1 MRRLVCTTLT
11 IAVTLLAATAGP
23 AGAAPT
29 ITEFSSGVT
38 PNSGAQGIAMG
49 PDGNMWFTEFGA
61 DKIGRIT
68 PAGVVT
74 EFALPGGTMPYDI
87 AAGHDGA
94 MWFSEWGANAIG
106 RIATDGT
113 LSVPV
118 PLTLNAHPTGV
129 TADRQGMIW
138 ASESGTDKIARYDPS
153 TSFLTEIGTG
163 ISAGAAPRGIAPG
176 PDFAVWFAE
185 LGRTNVGR
193 LRYQTLAAVE
203 HPFTSGEAI
212 AASEDG
218 LLWLTNPNGNQLSF
232 LAPDDSLG
240 GLTAPPTPG
249 SFPEDIVA
257 GPDGRM
263 WFTEANGNRIG
274 HVRLNESSQDFGNGI
289 SPSSGPFGI
298 ATGPDGAMWFTETA
312 GRIGR
317 ATTDAAPFRFTSG
330 TPVGLST
337 GTGMASV
344 YPTTIDVSGLS
355 GIVTRVRVRLNGL
368 FATTPEGLRALLV
381 DPAGHA
387 VTLFSGIGG
396 SSDAAGALLTF
407 ADDGM
412 TLDQP
417 VSGVYVPTDS
427 SFAFSLPAPA
437 PRGPYTTSLS
447 AFDGAD
453 PNGQWKLYL
462 AGSGGGRADVLA
474 AGWSLDV
481 QTAPPQVVT
490 VTTPGGSTGG
500 AAGGT
505 ADTTPAQ
512 VTLAG
517 VPRSLTRARLL
528 RGFRITLRP
537 NEPAAFDVALTGT
550 TRRAS
555 LASTR
560 MLLLERSLSRAAGIR
575 TLTIKPSR
583 SAFGKPRKTVKLRLR
598 VVATDAGGNRTTVTR
613 TIAVRPDRPKRRR

>member
-1 MRRLVCTTLT
+1 MRRLACIALTT
-11 IAVTLLAATAGP
+11 AVTLLAATAG
-23 AGAAPT
+23 ASAAPT

-38 PNSGAQGIAMG
+38 PGSGAQGIAMG
-49 PDGNMWFTEFGA
+49 PDGNMWFAEFGA

-74 EFALPGGTMPYDI
+74 EFPLPGGAMPFDI

-106 RIATDGT
+106 RIAMDGRV
-113 LSVPV
+113 SVPV
-118 PLTLNAHPTGV
+118 ALMLNAHPTGI
-129 TADRQGMIW
+129 TADPQGMIW
-138 ASESGTDKIARYDPS
+138 ASESGTDKIARYDAATPS
-153 TSFLTEIGTG
+153 LAEIGAG
-163 ISAGAAPRGIAPG
+163 ITPGAAPRGIATG

-185 LGRTNVGR
+185 LNRPNVGR
-193 LRYQTLAAVE
+193 LRYQTAAAVE
-203 HPFTSGEAI
+203 HTFASGEGI

-218 LLWLTNPNGNQLSF
+218 LLWLTNPNANQLSF

-240 GLTAPPTPG
+240 GLTSPPTPG

-274 HVRLNESSQDFGNGI
+274 HVRLNESAQDFGTGI
-289 SPSSGPFGI
+289 SPASGPFGI
-298 ATGPDGAMWFTETA
+298 AAGPDGALWFTEAA

-317 ATTDAAPFRFTSG
+317 ATTDEAPFRFTSS

-337 GTGMASV
+337 GTSTASV

-355 GIVTRVRVRLNGL
+355 GVVTRVRVRLNGL
-368 FATTPEGLRALLV
+368 FALTPAQLKAVLV
-381 DPAGHA
+381 DPQGHA
-387 VTLFSGIGG
+387 VLLFSGVGD
-396 SSDAAGALLTF
+396 SSDAAGAVLTF
-407 ADDGM
+407 ADDGV
-412 TLDQP
+412 TLGQP
-417 VSGVYVPTDS
+417 VSGVYVPTNK
-427 SFAFSLPAPA
+427 SFAFTLPAPG

-447 AFDGAD
+447 AFNGAD
-453 PNGQWKLYL
+453 PNGQWKLFL
-462 AGSGGGRADVLA
+462 AGVGGGRADVLA

-490 VTTPGGSTGG
+490 APGGSGGGG
-500 AAGGT
+500 AS
-505 ADTTPAQ
+505 ADATPPL
-512 VTLAG
+512 VTLRG
-517 VPRSLTRARLL
+517 LPRSLTRARLL
-528 RGFRITLRP
+528 RGFRLTLAP
-537 NEPAAFDVALTGT
+537 NEPAAFDVALTGR

-560 MLLLERSLSRAAGIR
+560 VLLLERSLARAAGAR
-575 TLTIKPSR
+575 RLTIKPSR
-583 SAFGKPRKTVKLRLR
+583 AAFGRPRRTVRLRLR

-613 TIAVRPDRPKRRR
+613 TIAVRPDRRR